1 MEKKKKSIRRI
12 LAYLLTVCICI
23 GGIPIAYA
31 LGDEQRTESMTLLTY
46 NDAGTEV
53 DAFEPSAEFHNAWSL
68 GVEKATGQL
77 TSEGY
82 EKLEAANEKDVMI
95 YVSKEDLGDNS
106 GILKTNPE
114 DVNNMVDQGLEKYDG
129 KGGTYFIWRLYKGI
143 KAEQSPEIHIQNEEA
158 GDIQENLTKETVKYF
173 WIRTE
178 SKIDLQETSEDIY
191 KQDVTESETALQY
204 EKETISIETELQT
217 KKETEKETEKKTE
230 SETESGKVNESAGID
245 SSKENTE
252 TESTATFNMKKE
264 SSSVEKLTNTANDVK
279 GTLSNVFLNGTSG
292 NNAKD
297 GTTPMNAVKTFAKAK
312 ELLGYNGTIWIS
324 GSATVTGIENWSL
337 EGYGNA
343 KVKRWIQNAVS
354 GINTATFKSDM
365 IIIDSN
371 DELTLENIVIDG
383 GSGGTISSLP
393 SGEGVTWAQGSLVS
407 RRNNAKLIIN
417 DGAILEN
424 NFASDK
430 FGPLVGDYAIEAYG
444 GGAVTS
450 DIGPSL
456 ATLEIITMN
465 GGEIRNCLGTLAGA
479 FYHDA
484 GGVLTINGGKIHDN
498 KGGVGHYATAGI
510 TRVRSNGVVNIN
522 GGELYRNIG
531 NRAGGIHIYDSATVN
546 ITGGKMYENRTADD
560 MIGWRTTNDYSA
572 GFLFIFGSGSAAY
585 MSGGEIYDNKAITAG
600 THGSTD
606 FAICGGVLVD
616 YYGKFYFNG
625 GSIHDNKGGGISYS
639 EKGTWASGG
648 LLASPRLAQ
657 IIVKGSP
664 KVYNNYTATAKND
677 YTEDITLLE
686 ESNALLSLN
695 NPAYDIQVQGALS
708 ETAQIGITAGKNDIA
723 GYAVANATAS
733 YKLTQSDLDVFTND
747 RYESGKSGFDVN
759 FNGAKNS
766 FVLGEPRGRTYFANY
781 PVDMPGASNSIKQN
795 YTTADLGITYTFEE
809 TKFSL
814 PENYLFTGWN
824 TKADGS
830 GVSYAEGEKL
840 TSTASRLY
848 GEWKQVPVF
857 AVNYELNGAT
867 GGIPITSKYEE
878 GVTVTVGES
887 SDMIPPADKVFDH
900 WESNIAVSVNGTSL
914 TKLYPKDTFVM
925 PAQDITLKAIW
936 KNAKTDITFDGF
948 EDGSD
953 ALIKV
958 KNEAG
963 IVNTKALPK
972 IKINGADA
980 TLEDL
985 EKMTYTYERYT
996 RTGSVGNYTYDWS
1009 GKVLQEGINDADI
1022 QKLPVS
1028 ITKPSANNLV
1038 ISANSKKSQSGIVK
1052 LTISYNGDKNSQA
1065 SCIIV
1070 TAGDVDLNGNI
1081 RASDVEMLESY
1092 INGDPSV
1099 KLDKYVYQK
1108 IMGDMNSE
1116 AVSGTIRI
1124 TAQDVE
1130 RLEAIIVN

>member
-1 MEKKKKSIRRI
+1 
-12 LAYLLTVCICI
+12 
-23 GGIPIAYA
+23 
-31 LGDEQRTESMTLLTY
+31 
-46 NDAGTEV
+46 
-53 DAFEPSAEFHNAWSL
+53 AWSL
-68 GVEKATGQL
+68 GVENAAEQL
-77 TSEGY
+77 ASEGY
-82 EKLEAANEKDVMI
+82 ENLEAANEKDVMI
-95 YVSKEDLGDNS
+95 YVSKEDISNNKGF
-106 GILKTNPE
+106 LKT
-114 DVNNMVDQGLEKYDG
+114 DLADINNAEDQGLEKYNG
-129 KGGTYFIWRLYKGI
+129 EGGTYFVWRLYKGT
-143 KAEQSPEIHIQNEEA
+143 KSEITVDKNSLETE
-158 GDIQENLTKETVKYF
+158 DIQENLTRGFVDYF

-178 SKIDLQETSEDIY
+178 SKINLQETTEDIY
-191 KQDVTESETALQY
+191 KQEVTEIETTLQH

-217 KKETEKETEKKTE
+217 EKETEKEIEPGT
-230 SETESGKVNESAGID
+230 VNESAEND

-252 TESTATFNMKKE
+252 TESTSTFNMMKE
-264 SSSVEKLTNTANDVK
+264 SSSIEKLTNTVNDVK
-279 GTLSNVFLNGTSG
+279 GALSNVFLNGTSG

-297 GTTPMNAVKTFAKAK
+297 GTTPTNAVKTFDRAK

-324 GSATVTGIENWSL
+324 GSAKVSGIENWSL

-371 DELTLENIVIDG
+371 NELTLENIVIDG

-393 SGEGVTWAQGSLVS
+393 SGEGVTWAQGSLIS

-417 DGAILEN
+417 NGAILEN
-424 NFASDK
+424 NFASDRY
-430 FGPLVGDYAIEAYG
+430 VSSSVQDYVVEAYG

-450 DIGPSL
+450 DIGPNS

-465 GGEIRNCLGTLAGA
+465 GGEIRNCLGTLSGA

-600 THGSTD
+600 THGSTN

-616 YYGKFYFNG
+616 YFGKFYFNG

-648 LLASPRLAQ
+648 LLASPRYAQ
-657 IIVKGSP
+657 IFVKGSP

-686 ESNALLSLN
+686 ESNALLCLN
-695 NPAYDIQVQGALS
+695 NPTYDIQVQGALS
-708 ETAQIGITAGKNDIA
+708 EAAQIGITAGKSDIA
-723 GYAVANATAS
+723 GYAVANATSS

-759 FNGAKNS
+759 FNGEKNS

-781 PVDMPGASNSIKQN
+781 PVDMSGASNSIKQN
-795 YTTADLGITYTFEE
+795 YTADDLGITYTFKE

-848 GEWKQVPVF
+848 GEWKNVPVF

-867 GGIPITSKYEE
+867 GGIPITSKYAE
-878 GVTVTVGES
+878 GAIVTVGES
-887 SDMIPPADKVFDH
+887 SDMVSPADKVFDY
-900 WESNIAVSVNGTSL
+900 WESSIAVSVNGTSS
-914 TKLYPKDTFVM
+914 TKLYPKDTFLM

-936 KNAKTDITFDGF
+936 KDAKTDITFDGF
-948 EDGSD
+948 EDGND
-953 ALIKV
+953 ALLKI

-963 IVNTKALPK
+963 KVNSKALPK
-972 IKINGADA
+972 IKING
-980 TLEDL
+980 ED
-985 EKMTYTYERYT
+985 
-996 RTGSVGNYTYDWS
+996 
-1009 GKVLQEGINDADI
+1009 
-1022 QKLPVS
+1022 
-1028 ITKPSANNLV
+1028 
-1038 ISANSKKSQSGIVK
+1038 
-1052 LTISYNGDKNSQA
+1052 
-1065 SCIIV
+1065 
-1070 TAGDVDLNGNI
+1070 
-1081 RASDVEMLESY
+1081 
-1092 INGDPSV
+1092 
-1099 KLDKYVYQK
+1099 
-1108 IMGDMNSE
+1108 
-1116 AVSGTIRI
+1116 
-1124 TAQDVE
+1124 
-1130 RLEAIIVN
+1130 